1 MDLVDEAA
9 ITVMSPLVAVKSCP
23 PKPIVAVHRRHFDVV
38 SLPGCVADIMVISQQ
53 SSGCLY
59 VVSN

>member
-1 MDLVDEAA
+1 
-9 ITVMSPLVAVKSCP
+9 LVAVKSCP